1 MTDHFIEQ
9 ARAALNPYR
18 LTRDPLTELRNSL
31 VNKGKDHRGGSAQVE
46 FLDAVADDRFLK
58 YLQTQDVEV
67 DIEQLKDAP
76 LNSVLPVRLQE
87 AEFVRPPMATA
98 MDMRRCYLDL
108 SHQAASSVE
117 VWNAITLCNIQ
128 ASRIEASFLAASNSM
143 ETGYARIHVA
153 LKGLDPKNFLGQNRS
168 VTAEET
174 AKRKQA
180 VDDCVRTVFRSMGG
194 LQSIRGHTS
203 VINDCNLSRVWWM
216 GRLVDEACRDQKMAL
231 NEEQAWSAIN
241 PYWAQIAEYVIRRLT
256 ILTKPT
262 LTTGLIAH
270 LTTFPISTAGEMED
284 LLRRIGQ
291 EFSTVDLHAWTAAEV
306 RDHLR
311 EMRKAAA

>member
-1 MTDHFIEQ
+1 M
-9 ARAALNPYR
+9 P
-18 LTRDPLTELRNSL
+18 
-31 VNKGKDHRGGSAQVE
+31 
-46 FLDAVADDRFLK
+46 
-58 YLQTQDVEV
+58 
-67 DIEQLKDAP
+67 P

-87 AEFVRPPMATA
+87 AEFIRPPMATA
-98 MDMRRCYLDL
+98 MDMRKCYLNL

-128 ASRIEASFLAASNSM
+128 ASRIESSFLAASNNM
-143 ETGYARIHVA
+143 ETGYARIHAA
-153 LKGLDPKNFLGQNRS
+153 LKGLDPKNFLGQKRS

-174 AKRKQA
+174 ARRNQA

-194 LQSIRGHTS
+194 LHSIRGHTS

-216 GRLVDEACRDQKMAL
+216 GQLVDVACRDQELAL
-231 NEEQAWSAIN
+231 NEENAWSTLN
-241 PYWAQIAEYVIRRLT
+241 PYWANFAELVIKSLT
-256 ILTKPT
+256 ILTKPP

-270 LTTFPISTAGEMED
+270 LITFPVNTASEMKD